1 MKKILVVNADVM
13 AMLLGRA
20 QNPSIDAEVY
30 SGNLS
35 HVAELNPDLI
45 LLWAP
50 YSAHVQDA
58 LRDARQ
64 VNQKVLVITDCPE
77 QYQDSGVET
86 IRNGN
91 AGSIWDAIVP
101 HLS

>member
-1 MKKILVVNADVM
+1 MTKILVMNYVM
-13 AMLLGRA
+13 AMLLGLA
-20 QNPSIDAEVY
+20 KDPSIDAEVY

-35 HVAELNPDLI
+35 HATELNPDLI
-45 LLWAP
+45 ILWEP
-50 YSAHVQDA
+50 VQDV
-58 LRDARQ
+58 LCDARQ
-64 VNQKVLVITDCPE
+64 VNPKVLVITDCPE
-77 QYQDSGVET
+77 RYQDSGVET